1 MQITFSNFKR
11 HKSDLYSIMGN
22 IAASSVKSAKATVED
37 ITEQQF
43 HPYYYVWKFNNKHYC
58 ITLFGNIV

>member
-11 HKSDLYSIMGN
+11 HKSELHSIIGN
-22 IAASSVKSAKATVED
+22 IAASSVKSGKTTVED

-43 HPYYYVWKFNNKHYC
+43 HPYV
-58 ITLFGNIV
+58 